1 MKHIAISI
9 EYAGLTLPVVKN
21 ERGEFVPLKPI
32 TEVFGLHW
40 PTQHAK
46 MQEEWKVEFLGVCVL
61 DTPYAGEQKRQMVC
75 IRLDRVAAYLL
86 SLNPAKIRDAG
97 NESGAAF
104 LKAKLTEW
112 ADALHDYETF
122 GSAHNPRHA
131 DARLALQRTN
141 SLLKAMRQRSATK
154 HPTDKLLLDAT
165 IRRLAIEAGIEAP
178 ELALQPD
185 SPTGDLFAG
194 Q

>member
-1 MKHIAISI
+1 MNTAAAVAATPATAVCALPMLGFALRHLEAMHAGQPLPQSP
-9 EYAGLTLPVVKN
+9 ETEGLPTDVAGLIA
-21 ERGEFVPLKPI
+21 F
-32 TEVFGLHW
+32 
-40 PTQHAK
+40 
-46 MQEEWKVEFLGVCVL
+46 
-61 DTPYAGEQKRQMVC
+61 C
-75 IRLDRVAAYLL
+75 IRRANDAAFMMTINPDRVRA
-86 SLNPAKIRDAG
+86 NG
-97 NESGAAF
+97 NEEGAAF
-104 LKAKLTEW
+104 LQAKLTEW

-165 IRRLAIEAGIEAP
+165 IRRLAIEAGIDAP
-178 ELALQPD
+178 EIALQPE
-185 SPTGDLFAG
+185 SSTGDLLAG

>member
-21 ERGEFVPLKPI
+21 EQGVEVVPLKPI
-32 TEVFGLHW
+32 SELFGLNW
-40 PTQHAK
+40 PRQHSK
-46 MQEEWKVEFLGVCVL
+46 MQEEWISEFLGVCVL
-61 DTPYAGEQKRQMVC
+61 HMQYAGEQKRQMVC

-86 SLNPAKIRDAG
+86 SLNPAKIRSAG

-104 LKAKLTEW
+104 LKAKLIEW
-112 ADALHDYETF
+112 ADALHDYETL

-131 DARLALQRTN
+131 DALLALRRANAIANVAKIKDAALRRVALAELGIDEAAARAPRT
-141 SLLKAMRQRSATK
+141 S
-154 HPTDKLLLDAT
+154 D
-165 IRRLAIEAGIEAP
+165 
-178 ELALQPD
+178 
-185 SPTGDLFAG
+185 TGDLFAG

>member
-9 EYAGLTLPVVKN
+9 EYAGLMLPVVKN

-46 MQEEWKVEFLGVCVL
+46 MQEEWKAEFLGVCVL

-104 LKAKLTEW
+104 LQAKLTEW

-131 DARLALQRTN
+131 DA
-141 SLLKAMRQRSATK
+141 LLAMRRANAIANVAKIKDAALRRIALAELGIDLAAPASAPST
-154 HPTDKLLLDAT
+154 
-165 IRRLAIEAGIEAP
+165 
-178 ELALQPD
+178 
-185 SPTGDLFAG
+185 TGDLFQNG
-194 Q
+194 RL